1 MKVLHVVNSA
11 ETGGAQTLIEA
22 IGARADP
29 RDEHHVFVLM
39 GPDAL
44 SSRLESAA
52 ASVHYGNLAKSA
64 KNPLPALATLHR
76 LVRNL
81 DIDVVHSHLMQSDLV
96 SALTPLHF
104 TVPLPGRRAGER
116 KAVAR
121 VSTLHTSGGHES
133 SRAARVVG
141 RVVALL
147 SRRFDAVVACSPSAR
162 NYAATMGYHRHS
174 RIPVILNGTAIDH
187 AAQGTSPAST
197 RTPDLAEA
205 VEQNQEGPVIVSL
218 SRWHPMK
225 DHETLIRSFAEF
237 CEEYPQ
243 AILECAGG
251 EVTASN
257 PDLVALVERAGV
269 SARVRLHG
277 PVKDVSVLL
286 ARADAMVI
294 SSSHG
299 EALPMAGIEAL
310 SAGVPVVTTD
320 VGDCH
325 LLAIEDSLLV
335 PARSPHRIAAALGE
349 VLRGGK
355 EYSRAAKK
363 LASDRFDI
371 DDTVQRYRG
380 VYQRVLAFRR
390 RSTR

>member
-1 MKVLHVVNSA
+1 MTDMPVPSPSG
-11 ETGGAQTLIEA
+11 TP
-22 IGARADP
+22 ADITAPP
-29 RDEHHVFVLM
+29 RDGFLTILMIFLRLGLTSFGGPIAHIGYLREEFVTRRKWM
-39 GPDAL
+39 T
-44 SSRLESAA
+44 E
-52 ASVHYGNLAKSA
+52 
-64 KNPLPALATLHR
+64 
-76 LVRNL
+76 
-81 DIDVVHSHLMQSDLV
+81 QS
-96 SALTPLHF
+96 
-104 TVPLPGRRAGER
+104 
-116 KAVAR
+116 
-121 VSTLHTSGGHES
+121 
-133 SRAARVVG
+133 
-141 RVVALL
+141 
-147 SRRFDAVVACSPSAR
+147 
-162 NYAATMGYHRHS
+162 YA
-174 RIPVILNGTAIDH
+174 
-187 AAQGTSPAST
+187 
-197 RTPDLAEA
+197 
-205 VEQNQEGPVIVSL
+205 
-218 SRWHPMK
+218 
-225 DHETLIRSFAEF
+225 
-237 CEEYPQ
+237 
-243 AILECAGG
+243 
-251 EVTASN
+251 
-257 PDLVALVERAGV
+257 DLVALVERAGV